1 LLLEDRGGLFFT
13 IQGAAFFFWP
23 LPPSLLPPLPG
34 ALLVE
39 EFALLLGVD
48 GAAGAGDELNLFVLE
63 LSLLLSPSS
72 PSPSPSPSS
81 AMASEVTDAA
91 SALLLFVTSL
101 SRWWSPAIESSAAD
115 STSAKE
121 ASCTEESRMLG
132 SSSGGPAAA
141 DAADVFGFESDVL
154 VPVKEDRRE
163 VAVPL
168 LVPLTEER
176 LDMEEV
182 ALDDALSEVRRL
194 LAVELVL
201 LLKEERRLA
210 ELTDAAL
217 GSTNGFT

>member
-1 LLLEDRGGLFFT
+1 
-13 IQGAAFFFWP
+13 
-23 LPPSLLPPLPG
+23 
-34 ALLVE
+34 
-39 EFALLLGVD
+39 
-48 GAAGAGDELNLFVLE
+48 
-63 LSLLLSPSS
+63 
-72 PSPSPSPSS
+72 
-81 AMASEVTDAA
+81 
-91 SALLLFVTSL
+91 
-101 SRWWSPAIESSAAD
+101 
-115 STSAKE
+115 
-121 ASCTEESRMLG
+121 MLG